1 MRYEVISLQV
11 YLEAALLYDAVY
23 LYALA
28 LEKSLREGVDPED
41 GYNISQRLFNMT
53 FMGKITSRLRNYFGI
68 EYCRETLFITSGLY
82 YGGVSYAPFHSP
94 IFKL

>member
-1 MRYEVISLQV
+1 MIVNANVSKRKKISWITECDVFFTLSITFFSQV

-28 LEKSLREGVDPED
+28 LEKSLREGVDPDD

-53 FMGKITSRLRNYFGI
+53 FMGKIYFLK
-68 EYCRETLFITSGLY
+68 TPLD
-82 YGGVSYAPFHSP
+82 P
-94 IFKL
+94 